1 VYCSIVKLRS
11 DLSFFLIFIFV
22 NFCVHSG
29 REVFVSQTGLIHWR
43 RSHAHR
49 RQVKSRRGW
58 VSSWNTATKEEVQ
71 TKKMV
76 HDIQCQ

>member
-1 VYCSIVKLRS
+1 V
-11 DLSFFLIFIFV
+11 F
-22 NFCVHSG
+22 NSG
-29 REVFVSQTGLIHWR
+29 REVFVSLTRLIHWR

-58 VSSWNTATKEEVQ
+58 VSSWNEATKEEAQ

-76 HDIQCQ
+76 HSVHDE